1 MRKVIFLIVIDLIVG
16 ICCSF
21 AQETTFGK
29 NKIQYKKF
37 NWYFI
42 QSNHFDIYFTD
53 GGNYIAAYT
62 ADVAEKAYASI
73 SKSFRYQISNRIT
86 IIVHNSHN
94 DFQQTNVITEY
105 MEEGIGGVTELF
117 KNRIVV
123 PFEGDYQKFRHVIHH
138 ELVHGVINDMFY
150 GGSIQSIISNNI
162 TLQLPL
168 WFNEG
173 LAEYEALKWDT
184 NSDMFLRD
192 ATIHENLPHI
202 NYLNGYFAYR
212 GGQAVWKYIADKYG
226 EEKIGEILSRIK
238 GTRSVE
244 QGFKASIGLGIEE
257 LNERWQK
264 EMRVIFW
271 PDIAKRQEPQDY
283 AQRLT
288 EHTKDGSF
296 YNTSPTISPHGDKI
310 AFISNRDDYF
320 DVFLMDA
327 LEGKIE
333 KKLVKGQRTPDFE
346 ELHLL
351 TPGMSWSPD
360 GKKIALATKS
370 GAKDAIII
378 IDTKTGNQEKIEL
391 NLDGIF
397 SVDWSPKGDWLTF
410 VGNTPKQSDIY
421 IYEFDTKTLI
431 NLTND
436 IFSDAEPTWA
446 PDGKHLYF
454 SSDRKENI
462 TPFNIPSNFK
472 IQNVNINE
480 KDIYRIDI
488 ETGLITRVL
497 ELPGSDETSPVA
509 VYDGKHLLFISDKN
523 GINNIYMLTLETNE
537 YKPLTNSLTG
547 VYQISISK
555 DASKLVFASLW
566 KSGFD
571 LFLMKTPLE
580 MDLKMSDLEPTEFI
594 KTISIQNRNLT
605 IESTKAD
612 TIKIAEDVLMKPA
625 ELDSSELYGKNI
637 QLDLRNYVFTPS
649 SGSSDYF
656 KKADSLTSLS
666 VSDNVDE
673 AGNYRVNKYKLN
685 FSPDIIYGHAG
696 YNTYYGVQGSTVM
709 AFSDMLGNHQIII
722 LTNLVGELKNSDF
735 ALAYFYLPER
745 FDYGVQGFHSAR
757 FLAIADNYGYES
769 LIRFRTYGLSL
780 SGSYPFSKF
789 NRVDIGLT
797 WLTTSRENLDYS
809 FDPIQKKQLLLTT
822 LSYVSDNSLWG
833 FIAPANGRRYNLT
846 TYGTPKLGKESISFI
861 SVLADYRVYFKLWQ
875 NYTFA
880 SRFAGGASFGANPQ
894 RFVLGGVDNW
904 LNREFS
910 NDRIPIESAED
921 FIFMTSGIPL
931 RGYIYNTIMGTK
943 YLLMNNEFRFP
954 FLGYFVAGPL
964 PVFLASLTGVFFVD
978 MGTAWTQ
985 NNQLQFFAKN
995 VDGKVYAKDLLA
1007 GTGTGLRIYLLGFL
1021 VKFDVG
1027 WWFNLDAWSKPRY
1040 YISLGTDF

>member
-1 MRKVIFLIVIDLIVG
+1 MRKIIFIIVINLIFG
-16 ICCSF
+16 IGYSF
-21 AQETTFGK
+21 SQETTFGK
-29 NKIQYKKF
+29 NKIQYKEF

-53 GGNYIAAYT
+53 GGNYIAEYT
-62 ADVAEKAYASI
+62 ADVAEKAYHSI
-73 SKSFRYQISNRIT
+73 SKSFRYQIANRIT

-94 DFQQTNVITEY
+94 DFQQTNVIAEY

-117 KNRIVV
+117 KNRVVV

-138 ELVHGVINDMFY
+138 ELVHGVINEMFY

-192 ATIHENLPHI
+192 ATIHENLPPI
-202 NYLNGYFAYR
+202 NYLGGYFAYR

-226 EEKIGEILSRIK
+226 EEKIGEILTRIK
-238 GTRSVE
+238 GARSVE

-271 PDIAKRQEPQDY
+271 PDIAKREEPQDY
-283 AQRLT
+283 ARRLT
-288 EHTKDGSF
+288 NHTKDGSF
-296 YNTSPTISPHGDKI
+296 YNTSPTISPQGDKI

-327 LEGKIE
+327 IEEKIE

-370 GAKDAIII
+370 GAQDAIII
-378 IDTKTGNQEKIEL
+378 IDVKTGKQEKFEF

-397 SVDWSPKGDWLTF
+397 SVDWSHQGDKLTF
-410 VGNTPKQSDIY
+410 VGNTSKQSDIY
-421 IYEFDTKTLI
+421 IYEFDTKALI

-446 PDGKHLYF
+446 PDGKKIYF

-462 TPFNIPSNFK
+462 TPAVIPSNFK
-472 IQNVNINE
+472 IQNFKTDE
-480 KDIYRIDI
+480 KDLYRLEV
-488 ETGLITRVL
+488 ETGLITRLL

-509 VYDGKHLLFISDKN
+509 VSDGKQLLFISDKN
-523 GINNIYMLTLETNE
+523 GINNIYLLNLETEE

-547 VYQISISK
+547 VYQISISRDCNK
-555 DASKLVFASLW
+555 MVFASLW

-571 LFLMKTPLE
+571 LFMMKTPLE
-580 MDLKMSDLEPTEFI
+580 KDLKISELEPTEYI
-594 KTISIQNRNLT
+594 KTIIQQDRHVT
-605 IESTKAD
+605 HEIPKTD
-612 TIKIAEDVLMKPA
+612 TIKIAEDIIVKPA
-625 ELDSSELYGKNI
+625 EPDSTELYGKDI
-637 QLDLRNYVFTPS
+637 KLDLRSYVFTPP
-649 SGSSDYF
+649 SGSGDYF
-656 KKADSLTSLS
+656 KKADSLVSLS
-666 VSDNVDE
+666 VKNNVDE
-673 AGNYRVNKYKLN
+673 NGNYIVNKYKLN
-685 FSPDIIYGHAG
+685 FSPDIIYGNAG
-696 YNTYYGVQGSTVM
+696 FNTYYGVQGSTI
-709 AFSDMLGNHQIII
+709 AAISDMLGNHQIIF
-722 LTNLVGELKNSDF
+722 LTNLIGELKNSDF

-745 FDYGVQGFHSAR
+745 VDYGIQGFHSAR
-757 FLAIADNYGYES
+757 FLYITDAYGFES
-769 LIRFRTYGLSL
+769 LFRFRTYGLSI

-789 NRVDIGLT
+789 NRVDLGLT

-809 FDPIQKKQLLLTT
+809 FYPVQRRQLLLTT
-822 LSYVSDNSLWG
+822 LSYVFDNSLWG
-833 FIAPANGRRYNLT
+833 FIAPANGRRYNFT
-846 TYGTPKLGKESISFI
+846 AYGTPKLGKESLSFV

-880 SRFAGGASFGANPQ
+880 SRFAGGGSFGTNPQ
-894 RFVLGGVDNW
+894 RFIIGGVDNW
-904 LNREFS
+904 INREFS
-910 NDRIPIESAED
+910 NDRIPIENAED
-921 FIFMTSGIPL
+921 FIFLTSGIPL
-931 RGYIYNTIMGTK
+931 RGYIYNAKMGTK

-954 FLGYFVAGPL
+954 FFGYLAAGPL

-978 MGTAWTQ
+978 MGTAWTH
-985 NNQLQFFAKN
+985 NNQLQLFARNESGN
-995 VDGKVYAKDLLA
+995 VYMKDLLA

-1027 WWFNLDAWSKPRY
+1027 WWFNLDAWSKPHY